1 MSSERDPQA
10 GLQPEHRPDHHA
22 ASHLPLYVGV
32 FLALLALTWLTVWVS
47 GVDLGPWNTPVALL
61 IASLKASLV
70 LLFFMHLW
78 WSSRLTWIF
87 AVTALFF
94 LLVLITLT
102 LADFLS
108 RGYLPIYR

>member
-1 MSSERDPQA
+1 MSSDQHS
-10 GLQPEHRPDHHA
+10 G
-22 ASHLPLYVGV
+22 SHLSLYLGV
-32 FLALLALTWLTVWVS
+32 FVALLCLTWLTVWVS
-47 GVDLGPWNTPVALL
+47 GIDMGPWNTPVALL

-87 AVTALFF
+87 AVAGLFF
-94 LLVLITLT
+94 LLVLISLT

-108 RGYLPIYR
+108 RDYLQIYG

>member
-1 MSSERDPQA
+1 VSSDRHS
-10 GLQPEHRPDHHA
+10 G
-22 ASHLPLYVGV
+22 SHLSLYLGV
-32 FLALLALTWLTVWVS
+32 FVALLGLTWLTVWVS
-47 GVDLGPWNTPVALL
+47 GVDLGVWNTPAALS

-87 AVTALFF
+87 AVAGLFF
-94 LLVLITLT
+94 LLVLISLT

-108 RGYLPIYR
+108 RDYLQIYG